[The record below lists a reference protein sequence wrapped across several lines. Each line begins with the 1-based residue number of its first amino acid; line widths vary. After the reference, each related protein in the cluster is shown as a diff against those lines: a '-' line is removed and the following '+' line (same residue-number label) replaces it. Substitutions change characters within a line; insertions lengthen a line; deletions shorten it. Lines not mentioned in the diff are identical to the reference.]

1 MDPVSE
7 RQSRVLWSFWL
18 ACGLAATGAIAPF
31 LLTAGGPNRMAF
43 VAIPFGI
50 AAIAMAVNA
59 LTYRRSR
66 SLATSL
72 YFLAGIALVYGMLS
86 MVAVP
91 LRLAVVGICTPQ
103 GPTACPAGSELP
115 LTGGE
120 GNVFGLAM
128 FTGTLAILV
137 AFFGLWIMFRTRPK
151 FSQPAPVRK
160 EATVAAPATAVAI
173 TPSAEAEP
181 AAEALPP
188 TPAQTHPAIS
198 TAEPHRR
205 DSAPPSPPSPEP
217 AMPSAPPPKPAF
229 KPRVKRAPKPQADLP
244 APTEPLELPASS
256 SPDEPPSDAPTSS

>member
-1 MDPVSE
+1 MDPISE

-59 LTYRRSR
+59 LTYRRGR
-66 SLATSL
+66 SLATAL

-91 LRLAVVGICTPQ
+91 LRLAVVGICTQQ

-115 LTGGE
+115 LTAGE
-120 GNVFGLAM
+120 SNGFAIAM
-128 FTGTLAILV
+128 LTGALAILV

-151 FSQPAPVRK
+151 LSPPAPVRN
-160 EATVAAPATAVAI
+160 EANLAAPIADVAI
-173 TPSAEAEP
+173 KAAAESET

-188 TPAQTHPAIS
+188 TPPETQPASS
-198 TAEPHRR
+198 TLPP
-205 DSAPPSPPSPEP
+205 DPVAP
-217 AMPSAPPPKPAF
+217 ALPPKPPA
-229 KPRVKRAPKPQADLP
+229 KPRVKRAPKPQAELP
-244 APTEPLELPASS
+244 APAEPLELPASS